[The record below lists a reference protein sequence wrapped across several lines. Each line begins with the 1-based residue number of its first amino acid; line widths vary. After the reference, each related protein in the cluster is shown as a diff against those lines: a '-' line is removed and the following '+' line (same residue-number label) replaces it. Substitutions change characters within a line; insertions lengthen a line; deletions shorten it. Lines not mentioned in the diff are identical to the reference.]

1 MLGTRR
7 RYASS
12 LSSLSLRNVDS
23 SIIRCQGFLSNR
35 GSSRDAI
42 NEKLSQFYGKEED
55 EEARD
60 GGAAAALPLQN
71 PLDLETAQIGARLEV
86 LLLQPQETRE
96 ESEEPGCSAAEGGHS
111 LTVEEEGLSNSP
123 SSSSSLSSGV
133 PHGEEI
139 EEERLKERLGGSTE
153 ERNGEERGGGEEE
166 STEEGRR
173 GGHQEENPRA
183 EDGSSSRDFLVSSA
197 TDFTDASTTS
207 SSSSSSSSSSRVVR
221 KERFPRGTLFAAIQ
235 AQLPTQ
241 MDHLINL
248 DEILRALKQT
258 TSAEGLHEVMANWKG
273 KLSFRLMMS
282 LLKEERDWQRS
293 LALHDWMLEE
303 GGYRASTF
311 GYNIVIRN
319 VLKNRRWTL
328 GEGLVSEMIEK
339 KVAPDKFTYSTLI
352 SSFGKAGKFDSALM
366 WLHRMEEKGI
376 TPDLVTFSTVIVL
389 AGKLKN
395 FTRAV
400 SLFSKMRAAGKT
412 LNRKTL

>member
-1 MLGTRR
+1 MLGTRK
-7 RYASS
+7 RYVSS
-12 LSSLSLRNVDS
+12 LSSSSSLRNVDR
-23 SIIRCQGFLSNR
+23 SIIRCQSFLSNR

-60 GGAAAALPLQN
+60 GGAAAAAGLPLQN

-96 ESEEPGCSAAEGGHS
+96 ENEEPGCSAAEGGHS
-111 LTVEEEGLSNSP
+111 LAVEEEGLSNSP
-123 SSSSSLSSGV
+123 SSSSLSSGV
-133 PHGEEI
+133 SHGEEI

-153 ERNGEERGGGEEE
+153 ERNGEERGEGEEE
-166 STEEGRR
+166 RNEEGRR

-183 EDGSSSRDFLVSSA
+183 EDGSSSRDFFVSSA
-197 TDFTDASTTS
+197 TDFTNAS

-221 KERFPRGTLFAAIQ
+221 KERFPRGTLFTAIQ

-248 DEILRALKQT
+248 DEILSALKQT

-412 LNRKTL
+412 LNP

>member
-1 MLGTRR
+1 
-7 RYASS
+7 
-12 LSSLSLRNVDS
+12 
-23 SIIRCQGFLSNR
+23 
-35 GSSRDAI
+35 
-42 NEKLSQFYGKEED
+42 LSQFYGKEED
-55 EEARD
+55 EEAPD
-60 GGAAAALPLQN
+60 GGAAAAAGLPLQN

-96 ESEEPGCSAAEGGHS
+96 ENEEPGCSAAEGGHS
-111 LTVEEEGLSNSP
+111 LAVEEEGLSNSP
-123 SSSSSLSSGV
+123 SSSSLSSGV
-133 PHGEEI
+133 SHGEEI

-166 STEEGRR
+166 SNEEGRR

-183 EDGSSSRDFLVSSA
+183 EDGSSSRDFFVSSA
-197 TDFTDASTTS
+197 TDFTNAS

-221 KERFPRGTLFAAIQ
+221 KERFPRGTLFTAIQ

-248 DEILRALKQT
+248 DEILSALKQT

-412 LNRKTL
+412 LNCKTL

>member
-1 MLGTRR
+1 
-7 RYASS
+7 
-12 LSSLSLRNVDS
+12 
-23 SIIRCQGFLSNR
+23 
-35 GSSRDAI
+35 
-42 NEKLSQFYGKEED
+42 LSQFYGKEED

-60 GGAAAALPLQN
+60 GGAAAALPLRN
-71 PLDLETAQIGARLEV
+71 PFDLETAQIGARLEV

-123 SSSSSLSSGV
+123 SSSSLSSGV

-139 EEERLKERLGGSTE
+139 EEERLKKRLGGSTE
-153 ERNGEERGGGEEE
+153 EINGEERGGGEEE
-166 STEEGRR
+166 SNEEGRR

-183 EDGSSSRDFLVSSA
+183 EDGSSSRDFFVSSA
-197 TDFTDASTTS
+197 TDFINASTS
-207 SSSSSSSSSSRVVR
+207 SSSSPSSSSSRVVR
-221 KERFPRGTLFAAIQ
+221 KERYPRGTLFTAIQ

-248 DEILRALKQT
+248 DEILSALKQT

>member
-1 MLGTRR
+1 
-7 RYASS
+7 
-12 LSSLSLRNVDS
+12 
-23 SIIRCQGFLSNR
+23 
-35 GSSRDAI
+35 
-42 NEKLSQFYGKEED
+42 
-55 EEARD
+55 
-60 GGAAAALPLQN
+60 
-71 PLDLETAQIGARLEV
+71 
-86 LLLQPQETRE
+86 
-96 ESEEPGCSAAEGGHS
+96 
-111 LTVEEEGLSNSP
+111 
-123 SSSSSLSSGV
+123 
-133 PHGEEI
+133 
-139 EEERLKERLGGSTE
+139 
-153 ERNGEERGGGEEE
+153 
-166 STEEGRR
+166 
-173 GGHQEENPRA
+173 
-183 EDGSSSRDFLVSSA
+183 
-197 TDFTDASTTS
+197 
-207 SSSSSSSSSSRVVR
+207 
-221 KERFPRGTLFAAIQ
+221 
-235 AQLPTQ
+235 
-241 MDHLINL
+241 L
-248 DEILRALKQT
+248 DEILSALKQT

-412 LNRKTL
+412 LNCKTL

>member
-1 MLGTRR
+1 MLGTRK
-7 RYASS
+7 RYVSS
-12 LSSLSLRNVDS
+12 LSSSSSSRNVDR
-23 SIIRCQGFLSNR
+23 SIIRCQSFLSNR

-60 GGAAAALPLQN
+60 GGAAAAAGLPLQN

-96 ESEEPGCSAAEGGHS
+96 ENEEPGCSAAEGGHS
-111 LTVEEEGLSNSP
+111 LAVEEEGLSNSP
-123 SSSSSLSSGV
+123 SSSSLSSGV
-133 PHGEEI
+133 SHGEEI

-166 STEEGRR
+166 SNEEGRR

-183 EDGSSSRDFLVSSA
+183 EDGSSSRDFFVSSA
-197 TDFTDASTTS
+197 TDFTNAS

-221 KERFPRGTLFAAIQ
+221 KERFPRGTLFTAIQ

-248 DEILRALKQT
+248 DEILSALKQT

-412 LNRKTL
+412 LNP

>member
-1 MLGTRR
+1 
-7 RYASS
+7 
-12 LSSLSLRNVDS
+12 
-23 SIIRCQGFLSNR
+23 
-35 GSSRDAI
+35 
-42 NEKLSQFYGKEED
+42 LSQFYGKEED

-96 ESEEPGCSAAEGGHS
+96 ESEEPGCIAAEGGHS
-111 LTVEEEGLSNSP
+111 LTVEEEGLSSSP
-123 SSSSSLSSGV
+123 SSSLSSGV

-153 ERNGEERGGGEEE
+153 ERNGEERGGGDEE
-166 STEEGRR
+166 SNEEGRR

-183 EDGSSSRDFLVSSA
+183 EDGSSSRDFFVSPA
-197 TDFTDASTTS
+197 TDFTNASTS

-221 KERFPRGTLFAAIQ
+221 KEKFPRGTLFTAIQ

-248 DEILRALKQT
+248 DEILSALKQT

-273 KLSFRLMMS
+273 RLSFRLMMS

-400 SLFSKMRAAGKT
+400 SLFSKMRAAGKA

>member
-1 MLGTRR
+1 MLGTRK
-7 RYASS
+7 RYVSS
-12 LSSLSLRNVDS
+12 LSSSSSSRNVDR
-23 SIIRCQGFLSNR
+23 SIIRCQSFLSNR

-60 GGAAAALPLQN
+60 GGAAAAAGLPLQN

-96 ESEEPGCSAAEGGHS
+96 ENEEPGCSAAEGGHS
-111 LTVEEEGLSNSP
+111 LAVEEEGLSNSP
-123 SSSSSLSSGV
+123 SSSSLSSGV
-133 PHGEEI
+133 SHGEEI

-166 STEEGRR
+166 SNEEGRR

-183 EDGSSSRDFLVSSA
+183 EDGSSSRDFFVSSA
-197 TDFTDASTTS
+197 TDFTNAS

-221 KERFPRGTLFAAIQ
+221 KERFPRGTLFTAIQ

-248 DEILRALKQT
+248 DEILSALKQT

-400 SLFSKMRAAGKT
+400 SLFSKMRVAGKI
-412 LNRKTL
+412 LNP